1 MRVFV
6 DARWTRTD
14 HYDGISRYGA
24 GLVEALHRK
33 HPVTVLVHDRRQLRL
48 LPEGVP
54 HVVINSPLSVRELL
68 LSRTLHRLGA
78 DVVFTPLQVIGGFR
92 RRYRLI
98 VTVHDLI
105 YYRHPQPPTFLPA
118 PVRLLWRL
126 YHRAEWPQRL
136 LLDRADAV
144 VSVSR
149 TTERL
154 LAERRMTRRPVV
166 VVPNAAANA
175 PRRRGIP
182 ERARTCAGERDLV
195 YMGSFLP
202 YKNAETLIAGMR
214 YLPDYRLHLLSPVS
228 PEREAELTA
237 QVPAGARVEFWR
249 GVSEDEYAA
258 LLERASALVTASR
271 DEGFGL
277 PLAEAMRAGTPVVCS
292 DLPVFREVTGG
303 HAQFFDPGSPQQFA
317 AAVRSLEDPR
327 VREEAV
333 TSGRRHVAGY
343 SWDASAQR
351 LLDLMRAL
359 SEEDTSAV
367 HTGHN
372 SNSPAFLDSPS
383 GPRS

>member
-1 MRVFV
+1 MKVFV

-24 GLVEALHRK
+24 GLVEALHRR

-54 HVVINSPLSVRELL
+54 HVVINSPFSVRELL

-92 RRYRLI
+92 RRYALI

-105 YYRHPQPPTFLPA
+105 YYRYRRPPDFLPW
-118 PVRLLWRL
+118 PVRLVWRL
-126 YHRAEWPQRL
+126 YHRVHWPQRL

-149 TTERL
+149 TTARL
-154 LAERRMTRRPVV
+154 LAELRMTRRPVV
-166 VVPNAAANA
+166 VVPNAPAN
-175 PRRRGIP
+175 PPQRSRIP
-182 ERARTCAGERDLV
+182 ERVRTRGGERGLV

-202 YKNAETLIAGMR
+202 YKNVEALIAGMAF
-214 YLPDYRLHLLSPVS
+214 LSGYRLHLLSS
-228 PEREAELTA
+228 IEPEREAELAA
-237 QVPAGARVEFWR
+237 QIPPGGQVEFWR

-258 LLERASALVTASR
+258 LLEHASALVTASY

-303 HAQFFDPGSPQQFA
+303 HAQFFDPASPRTFA
-317 AAVRSLEDPR
+317 EALRALEDSQ
-327 VREEAV
+327 VREEVV
-333 TSGRRHVAGY
+333 TAGRRHVEGY
-343 SWDASAQR
+343 SWDSSAQR
-351 LLDLMRAL
+351 LLDLMREL
-359 SEEDTSAV
+359 SGKDRRKSTA
-367 HTGHN
+367 
-372 SNSPAFLDSPS
+372 DSPS
-383 GPRS
+383 APRP

>member
-1 MRVFV
+1 MKVFV

-24 GLVEALHRK
+24 GLVEALHRR

-48 LPEGVP
+48 LPRGVP
-54 HVVINSPLSVRELL
+54 HVLINSPFSVRELL

-92 RRYRLI
+92 RRYSLI

-105 YYRHPQPPTFLPA
+105 YYRHPQPPAFLPRI
-118 PVRLLWRL
+118 VRVVWRL
-126 YHRAEWPQRL
+126 YHRAHWPQRL
-136 LLDRADAV
+136 LLNRADAV

-166 VVPNAAANA
+166 VVPNAPANP

-182 ERARTCAGERDLV
+182 DRARNGGGARDLV

-202 YKNAETLIAGMR
+202 YKNVETLIAGVAL
-214 YLPDYRLHLLSPVS
+214 LPGYRLHLLSPVA
-228 PEREAELTA
+228 PEREAELA
-237 QVPAGARVEFWR
+237 ARAPAGGRVEFWH
-249 GVSEDEYAA
+249 GVSDDEYAA
-258 LLERASALVTASR
+258 LLERASALVTASQ

-277 PLAEAMRAGTPVVCS
+277 PLVEAMRAGTPVVCS

-303 HAQFFDPGSPQQFA
+303 HAQFFDPACPRAFA
-317 AAVRSLEDPR
+317 EAVRAFEDPR
-327 VREEAV
+327 IRREVVAA
-333 TSGRRHVAGY
+333 GRRHVAGY
-343 SWDASAQR
+343 NWDASAKR
-351 LLDLMRAL
+351 LLDLMRDL
-359 SEEDTSAV
+359 SEKDRTGSA
-367 HTGHN
+367 T
-372 SNSPAFLDSPS
+372 DSPS

>member
-1 MRVFV
+1 MKVFV

-24 GLVEALHRK
+24 GLVEALHRR

-54 HVVINSPLSVRELL
+54 HVVINSPFSVRELL

-92 RRYRLI
+92 RRYALI

-105 YYRHPQPPTFLPA
+105 YYRHPQPPDFLPRA
-118 PVRLLWRL
+118 VRLVWRL
-126 YHRAEWPQRL
+126 YHRAHWPQRL
-136 LLDRADAV
+136 LLNRADAV

-154 LAERRMTRRPVV
+154 LDALRMTRRPVV
-166 VVPNAAANA
+166 VVPNAPAD
-175 PRRRGIP
+175 PPQRPGIP
-182 ERARTCAGERDLV
+182 ERVRIRGGERDLV

-202 YKNAETLIAGMR
+202 YKNVEALIAGMAF
-214 YLPDYRLHLLSPVS
+214 LPGYRLHLLSSVAPG
-228 PEREAELTA
+228 REAELAA
-237 QVPAGARVEFWR
+237 QVPPGARVEFWR
-249 GVSEDEYAA
+249 GVSEDEYSA
-258 LLERASALVTASR
+258 LLERASALVTASHE
-271 DEGFGL
+271 EGFGL

-303 HAQFFDPGSPQQFA
+303 HAQFFGPASPRTFA
-317 AAVRSLEDPR
+317 AAVRALEDPQ

-333 TSGRRHVAGY
+333 TAGRRHVEGY
-343 SWDASAQR
+343 SWDASAER
-351 LLDLMRAL
+351 LLDLMQQL
-359 SEEDTSAV
+359 SGKD
-367 HTGHN
+367 
-372 SNSPAFLDSPS
+372 
-383 GPRS
+383 